1 MLASVMPDMY
11 LLGDAILLFQTT
23 TWDPS
28 VLWAGD
34 YGRLVLGVVLF
45 FVLAG
50 ILRITVPGETGS
62 VSLAVRLF
70 LLSVL
75 LLAAAAFVPSAM
87 VARVAYWG
95 GLFAGSIAL
104 LNLASVFIFDLFLTR
119 FTHVQTPRIVRDL
132 VVGVGYFLVALS
144 LLSHGGVSV
153 SNLVTTSAIASAVI
167 AFSLQD
173 TLGNVM
179 AGMALQLEKTINVGD
194 WVKVDQNVGR
204 VSEIRW
210 RYTAIET
217 RNWDTVV
224 IPNSVLMKGQV
235 QILGRRT
242 GGPIQHRQWVYFNV
256 DFRVPPTEV
265 IRAVT
270 EALTA
275 EPLENVAAAPAP
287 NCVLMDFKESYSQ
300 YAVRYWLTDL
310 AVDDPTDSRM
320 RTIIYFALRRAGVP
334 LSIPAHKLFMVE
346 ETDAHEE
353 ISRQKEQHRRLAALS
368 SVDLFHNLT
377 DEEKHTLAER
387 LHFAP
392 FTRGEIIT
400 RQGADAHWL
409 YILTRG
415 SAEVVI
421 TEEGF
426 QRDVAALHAGQFFG
440 EMSLMTGAPRSASVI
455 ALEDTTCY
463 RLDRDAFCEIVKHR
477 PEIAEHVSH
486 IMAERQVDLEAARG
500 NLSDEVRERRMRAA
514 QQDLFGRIRA
524 FFGLDAH

>member
-1 MLASVMPDMY
+1 MLLAMQSR
-11 LLGDAILLFQTT
+11 
-23 TWDPS
+23 WDPAS
-28 VLWAGD
+28 LMTGD
-34 YGRLVLGVVLF
+34 YGRLILGVLLF

-50 ILRITVPGETGS
+50 ILRVTVPGEIGS
-62 VSLAVRLF
+62 VRLAVRLF
-70 LLSVL
+70 LLSIL
-75 LLAAAAFVPSAM
+75 LLGAAAFVPSALIGN
-87 VARVAYWG
+87 VAYWG

-104 LNLASVFIFDLFLTR
+104 LNLASIFIFDLFLTR
-119 FTHVQTPRIVRDL
+119 FTHVHTPRILRDL

-144 LLSHGGVSV
+144 LLSHGGVSI

-179 AGMALQLEKTINVGD
+179 AGMALQLEKTIDVGD
-194 WVKVDQNVGR
+194 WLKVDQTTGR
-204 VSEIRW
+204 VTEIRW

-217 RNWDTVV
+217 RNWDTIV
-224 IPNSVLMKGQV
+224 IPNSALMKAQV
-235 QILGRRT
+235 TILGRRL
-242 GGPIQHRQWVYFNV
+242 GAPAQHRQWVYFNV

-275 EPLENVAAAPAP
+275 EPLENVAAMPPP
-287 NCVLMDFKESYSQ
+287 NCVLFDFKESYCQ

-320 RTIIYFALRRAGVP
+320 RTIIYFALKRAGIP
-334 LSIPAHKLFMVE
+334 LSIPAWKQFMVAE
-346 ETDAHEE
+346 SDAHEE
-353 ISRQKEQHRRLAALS
+353 ASHQKEMHRRLAALS
-368 SVDLFHNLT
+368 SVDLFHGLT
-377 DEEKHTLAER
+377 DQEKHTLAER

-392 FTRGEIIT
+392 FTRGEVIT
-400 RQGADAHWL
+400 RQGAEAHWL

-426 QRDVAALHAGQFFG
+426 QRDVAKLHTGQFFG
-440 EMSLMTGAPRSASVI
+440 EMSLMTGAPRSASVV

-463 RLDRDAFCEIVKHR
+463 RLDRDAFYGIVKQR
-477 PEIAEHVSH
+477 PEIAENASR
-486 IMAERQVDLEAARG
+486 IMAQRLVDLEAARG
-500 NLSDEVRERRMRAA
+500 NLSDEVRERRMRAT
-514 QQDLFGRIRA
+514 QNDLMARIRV
-524 FFGLDAH
+524 FFGLDSGD

>member
-1 MLASVMPDMY
+1 MLASVKPVMPLMGNVISTF
-11 LLGDAILLFQTT
+11 LTT

-28 VLWAGD
+28 TLWAEG

-50 ILRITVPGETGS
+50 ILRVTVPGETGS
-62 VSLAVRLF
+62 VRLAVRLS
-70 LLSVL
+70 LLSIL

-87 VARVAYWG
+87 VGRVAYWG
-95 GLFAGSIAL
+95 GLFAGSIAVM
-104 LNLASVFIFDLFLTR
+104 NLASVFIFDLFLTR
-119 FTHVQTPRIVRDL
+119 FTHVQMPRILRDL
-132 VVGVGYFLVALS
+132 VVGVGYFLVALA

-179 AGMALQLEKTINVGD
+179 AGLALQMENTIEVGD
-194 WVKVDQNVGR
+194 WVKVDQTTGR
-204 VSEIRW
+204 VAEIRW
-210 RYTAIET
+210 RFTAIET

-224 IPNSVLMKGQV
+224 IPNSQLMKAQV
-235 QILGRRT
+235 LILGRRAGAPT
-242 GGPIQHRQWVYFNV
+242 QHRQWVYFNV
-256 DFRVPPTEV
+256 DFRVAPTEV

-275 EPLENVAAAPAP
+275 EPLENVAAMPPP
-287 NCVLMDFKESYSQ
+287 NCVLMDFKESYCQ

-320 RTIIYFALRRAGVP
+320 RTIIYFALKRAGIP
-334 LSIPAHKLFMVE
+334 LSIPAWKQFMVA

-353 ISRQKEQHRRLAALS
+353 VSHQRELQRRLAALT
-368 SVDLFHNLT
+368 SVDLFRDLT
-377 DEEKHTLAER
+377 NEERRTLAER

-392 FTRGEIIT
+392 FTKGEVIT

-421 TEEGF
+421 MEEGF
-426 QRDVAALHAGQFFG
+426 HRDVAKLDAGQFFG

-455 ALEDTTCY
+455 SLEDSTCY
-463 RLDRDAFCEIVKHR
+463 RLDKDAFCEIVRQR
-477 PEIAEHVSH
+477 PEIAEYVSR
-486 IMAERQVDLEAARG
+486 IMAQRLVDLEAARG
-500 NLSDEVRERRMRAA
+500 NLSDEVRERRMHAT
-514 QQDLFGRIRA
+514 QNDLVTRIRA
-524 FFGLDAH
+524 FFGLDSQ